1 MIDFLSQYPLVK
13 WILVGFGILYFLD
26 KYGIF
31 SPIDNLINLIGRY
44 KFKSHAHLNDPKLKE
59 VITFFNKKQF
69 SNVEQTLKSMNSSQR
84 SFAFESLGQ
93 YGDIKISDEWIAKE
107 PSNDLPKIIKG
118 YQLIYK
124 AWEIRGRGT
133 IDSVSNEKLA
143 SFKKHLKKA
152 EAILIEVNN
161 KNSIFKTNA
170 VACLLVIYKAIDA
183 NRQYVHQ
190 LFENVI
196 NEFPEDAE
204 LHKNYLAF
212 VSPKWGASVEE
223 YENYLNR
230 INEWSPFIQQ
240 LILAQY
246 YFDLNYFHDYQDAEG
261 KIEQLMAE
269 VKATPIENTNLHRY
283 ELYKLLYWTASN
295 LGMIEYEAYYKEKA
309 LPYLED

>member
-1 MIDFLSQYPLVK
+1 MDFFYQYPIVK

-44 KFKSHAHLNDPKLKE
+44 KFKSHSHLNDPKLKE

-107 PSNDLPKIIKG
+107 PSNDLPKIAKG
-118 YQLIYK
+118 YQLIHK
-124 AWEIRGRGT
+124 AWEIRGGGT
-133 IDSVSNEKLA
+133 IDAVSNEKQT
-143 SFKKHLKKA
+143 SFKKYLKKA
-152 EAILIEVNN
+152 EAILIAVNN
-161 KNSIFKTNA
+161 KNSAFKTNA
-170 VACLLVIYKAIDA
+170 VACLLTIYKAIDA

-190 LFENVI
+190 LFEDTVKEAPNH
-196 NEFPEDAE
+196 AE
-204 LHKNYLAF
+204 LHKSYLAF
-212 VSPKWGASVEE
+212 VSPKWGATVEE

-246 YFDLNYFHDYQDAEG
+246 YFDLNYFHDYEDSDG
-261 KIEQLMAE
+261 RIEQLMAE
-269 VKATPIENTNLHRY
+269 VKVTPIEDTNLYRY

-295 LGMIEYEAYYKEKA
+295 LDMTEYKVCYKKMA
-309 LPYLED
+309 SPYLED